1 MSLCNRQQFNL
12 PLIEL
17 IDQACLRFANKPC
30 LTFGDEQFSYQQ
42 VQQESVRVAKALLG
56 SGLQPGMHCA
66 IYSLN
71 SAWAIIVTLGI
82 IRAGGIWLPVN
93 SRNSEADN
101 IATLAQLGCDV
112 LFYQGQFADAAA
124 AVASQN
130 PGFFVSVCLDEQA
143 SNVEVAAGNASKT
156 YSSVEL
162 HNWLRAAPEVAV
174 SVKREPADILA
185 IPMTG
190 GTTGRAKGV
199 LLSDRNFR
207 ALSYGMCDQLV
218 REEGAATYLC
228 AMPLTHVGG
237 RIVLSALPS
246 GARFIIHAGFDAQ
259 ALLNSIAHEQVTDL
273 FLPPTAIYTL
283 LAQSNVHAFDYS
295 SLRAL
300 SYGAAPISVTQLR
313 KALEVFG
320 PVMRGLFGQT
330 ECPMMISALTQQ
342 DHYVDG
348 AIASDKR
355 LQSVGRAS
363 ILSELAILDEQGRKL
378 PASQCGEIAVK
389 GDMVCEGY
397 YQNSAET
404 QQTRVNGWHLTG
416 DIGYLDNEGFLF
428 IVDRKKDM
436 IISGGF
442 NVYSAEVEFAITRI
456 KGVAAAAVI
465 GVPSEHWGEEVVAFV
480 TLEPGTSIDE
490 KSVVDFC
497 KEAIGQVKAPK
508 SVEFVQ
514 DLPVTKLGK
523 IDKRLLR
530 GLLLEHLK

>member
-1 MSLCNRQQFNL
+1 
-12 PLIEL
+12 
-17 IDQACLRFANKPC
+17 
-30 LTFGDEQFSYQQ
+30 
-42 VQQESVRVAKALLG
+42 VR
-56 SGLQPGMHCA
+56 
-66 IYSLN
+66 
-71 SAWAIIVTLGI
+71 
-82 IRAGGIWLPVN
+82 
-93 SRNSEADN
+93 D
-101 IATLAQLGCDV
+101 
-112 LFYQGQFADAAA
+112 
-124 AVASQN
+124 
-130 PGFFVSVCLDEQA
+130 
-143 SNVEVAAGNASKT
+143 
-156 YSSVEL
+156 
-162 HNWLRAAPEVAV
+162 
-174 SVKREPADILA
+174 
-185 IPMTG
+185 
-190 GTTGRAKGV
+190 
-199 LLSDRNFR
+199 
-207 ALSYGMCDQLV
+207 
-218 REEGAATYLC
+218 EGAATYLC

-259 ALLNSIAHEQVTDL
+259 ALLSSIAHEQVTDL

-283 LAQSNVHAFDYS
+283 LAQPNVHAFDYS

-342 DHYVDG
+342 DHYIDG

-363 ILSELAILDEQGRKL
+363 ILSELAILDEQGVEL
-378 PASQCGEIAVK
+378 PVLQRGEIAVK

-397 YQNSAET
+397 YQNTVET

-480 TLEPGTSIDE
+480 TLEPGTTIDE